1 MAKRTIT
8 LGTVPMVETAFAYK
22 NIPDQNESLEETVQ
36 HWLGQ
41 TLARDGFDNATIN
54 VTQSEGLCKVELDG
68 PSDSENEEYDTRL
81 TGIVAIASKAYN
93 ELIVNLIQKR
103 KIWCTDNVD
112 RPMWDPMGTK
122 DWRFFMTLGVGLV
135 NHRSLQFFH
144 YPPSRL
150 LNPLRDSMMDP
161 VTLRCRDLLRANGVP
176 VDETKFYETRINST
190 PIAAPDDQGTNSS
203 VAADPVTGGLIPI
216 GYFQDFEIQMI
227 RTMIKPHPKV
237 NEYTI
242 PMTAYGRD
250 PMQQFGGL
258 FLGPDQAMVI
268 EVLPG
273 LKTPVLGSNHPYRF
287 YGAAQTTRVN
297 PKPGQ
302 VIGSGQMLPGTD
314 VMNTCRGLQQ
324 DDLAVVRWQVQMAE
338 TPALDPWATIRK
350 AKKFWQ
356 APEQQELVDR
366 LIKRHGSLT
375 YDDYSPTSTTVSR
388 GLVFGFRYD
397 YEGNPQDPFG
407 PNSK

>member
-1 MAKRTIT
+1 
-8 LGTVPMVETAFAYK
+8 
-22 NIPDQNESLEETVQ
+22 
-36 HWLGQ
+36 
-41 TLARDGFDNATIN
+41 
-54 VTQSEGLCKVELDG
+54 
-68 PSDSENEEYDTRL
+68 
-81 TGIVAIASKAYN
+81 
-93 ELIVNLIQKR
+93 
-103 KIWCTDNVD
+103 
-112 RPMWDPMGTK
+112 MWDPMGTN

-176 VDETKFYETRINST
+176 VNETRFYETRINST

-203 VAADPVTGGLIPI
+203 VAADPVIGGLIPI
-216 GYFQDFEIQMI
+216 GYFRDFEIQMI
-227 RTMIKPHPKV
+227 QTMIKPHKV
-237 NEYTI
+237 KGYTI

-250 PMQQFGGL
+250 PIQQFGGL

-287 YGAAQTTRVN
+287 YGQAQTTRN
-297 PKPGQ
+297 PQPGQ
-302 VIGSGQMLPGTD
+302 VIGAGQMLPGTA
-314 VMNTCRGLQQ
+314 VMDACRAIQQ
-324 DDLAVVRWQVQMAE
+324 DDLAVVRWQVQMAAD
-338 TPALDPWATIRK
+338 PSLDPWDTIREAQAYWK
-350 AKKFWQ
+350 A
-356 APEQQELVDR
+356 PDQQGLVEI
-366 LIKRHGSLT
+366 LMKRHGSLT

-407 PNSK
+407 PNSQ

>member
-8 LGTVPMVETAFAYK
+8 LGTVPIVETVFAYK
-22 NIPDQNESLEETVQ
+22 NIPGQDESLEETVR

-54 VTQSEGLCKVELDG
+54 VTQSDGLCKVELDG
-68 PSDSENEEYDTRL
+68 PSDSENEEYDRRL
-81 TGIVAIASKAYN
+81 TGIVAIACKAYN
-93 ELIVNLIQKR
+93 ERIVNLIQKR
-103 KIWCTDNVD
+103 KIWCTDNVN
-112 RPMWDPMGTK
+112 RPMWDPMRTN

-227 RTMIKPHPKV
+227 QTMIKPHSKV

-287 YGAAQTTRVN
+287 YGQAQTTRN
-297 PKPGQ
+297 PQPGQ
-302 VIGSGQMLPGTD
+302 VIGSGQMLPGAA
-314 VMNTCRGLQQ
+314 VMDACRGIQQ
-324 DDLAVVRWQVQMAE
+324 DDLAVVRWQVQMAAD
-338 TPALDPWATIRK
+338 PSLDPWDTIREAQAYWK
-350 AKKFWQ
+350 A
-356 APEQQELVDR
+356 PDQQGLVEI

-407 PNSK
+407 PNSH

>member
-8 LGTVPMVETAFAYK
+8 LGTVPIVETVFAYK
-22 NIPDQNESLEETVQ
+22 NIPGQDESLEETVR

-54 VTQSEGLCKVELDG
+54 VTQSDGLCKVELDG
-68 PSDSENEEYDTRL
+68 PSDSENEEYDRRL
-81 TGIVAIASKAYN
+81 TGIVAIACKAYN
-93 ELIVNLIQKR
+93 ERIVNLIQKR
-103 KIWCTDNVD
+103 KIWCTDNVN
-112 RPMWDPMGTK
+112 RPMWDPMRTN

-227 RTMIKPHPKV
+227 QTMIKPHSKV

-302 VIGSGQMLPGTD
+302 VIGSGQMLPGTA
-314 VMNTCRGLQQ
+314 VMDTCRGLQQ

-338 TPALDPWATIRK
+338 NPALDPWATIRK

-407 PNSK
+407 PNSH